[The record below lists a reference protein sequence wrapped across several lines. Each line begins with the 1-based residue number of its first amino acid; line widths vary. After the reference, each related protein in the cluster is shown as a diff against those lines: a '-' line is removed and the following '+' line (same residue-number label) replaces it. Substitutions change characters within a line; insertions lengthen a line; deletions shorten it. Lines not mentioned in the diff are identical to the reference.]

1 MAELHL
7 ANAQEERVDL
17 INCLNWCMAENGLRK
32 GYRVAVKAY
41 SSLPHGQSQE
51 AVEDFVG
58 TDDLRF
64 GVGQFRHRVSREV
77 HWAAWSTAISSVLV
91 NEGTVPMWFVPVV
104 DLEIDATGDPLRDLD
119 SVAGHLISVG
129 YTGTFLQSGDS
140 GSGSYF
146 FVGDRVMSYEIDFIR
161 YFGMM
166 MVALLDWQAVGDE
179 AKQNRMASLQIGD
192 KILGTHNREEAQQA
206 ARGALDIFQS
216 IPSGNRRP
224 GLEFDP
230 RWLLRRFL
238 EEKTYIRYTP
248 GKGYEDRPL
257 AVAELY

>member
-7 ANAQEERVDL
+7 ANTQVERVDL
-17 INCLNWCMAENGLRK
+17 INCLNWCMDENGLRA

-41 SSLPHGQSQE
+41 SNLPHGQAQE
-51 AVEDFVG
+51 AVEDLVG
-58 TDDLRF
+58 TDDLRS
-64 GVGQFRHRVSREV
+64 GVDQFRRRVAKEV

-91 NEGTVPMWFVPVV
+91 DEGTVPRWFVPVV
-104 DLEIDATGDPLRDLD
+104 DLEIDATGNPLQDLD
-119 SVAGHLISVG
+119 SVANHLTSVR

-146 FVGDRVMSYEIDFIR
+146 FVGDRMMSYEIEFR
-161 YFGMM
+161 QFLGLM
-166 MVALLDWQAVGDE
+166 MVVLLDWQAGSDEARENRRSSMHVGD
-179 AKQNRMASLQIGD
+179 KL
-192 KILGTHNREEAQQA
+192 LGTRSFEESQA
-206 ARGALDIFQS
+206 IARQGLDVFPS
-216 IPSGNRRP
+216 IPSGGRRP

-238 EEKTYIRYTP
+238 EEKTYLRYTP
-248 GKGYEDRPL
+248 GKGYDDRPL